1 MCCELCRQYVGVVQQ
16 FVAFQRESVE
26 DYIVALREHLNRRT
40 SAQAQANI
48 TLSANNGGSWDT
60 PFFLFDYGMGELEM
74 HDASPSGALAIVIV
88 HMMCSAQIQR
98 HSRMYGVA
106 VPSFSTVQESTDCS
120 PACKCQGYT
129 TYM

>member
-1 MCCELCRQYVGVVQQ
+1 MCCDLCRQYVGVVQQ

-88 HMMCSAQIQR
+88 HNYDVQRADPAAQSHVWSRCSFLLDSARI
-98 HSRMYGVA
+98 H
-106 VPSFSTVQESTDCS
+106 
-120 PACKCQGYT
+120 
-129 TYM
+129 